1 MNPIEIKAVASRR
14 QALLGQLKA
23 AEAGLRSGLH
33 LHGFGGTAHA
43 HMERAM
49 AHICEACLA
58 INESKPVR
66 SVQQLVADLIRVE
79 QVIEDARRQKSQ
91 RI

>member
-1 MNPIEIKAVASRR
+1 MNPIEIKAVESRR

-23 AEAGLRSGLH
+23 AEADLRSGLH
-33 LHGFGGTAHA
+33 QHGFGGTARA

-49 AHICEACLA
+49 AHIGEAYLA
-58 INESKPVR
+58 INEGKAVR
-66 SVQQLVADLIRVE
+66 SVQQLVDDLIRVE
-79 QVIEDARRQKSQ
+79 QVIEDARRRKSQ